1 MRKKAVA
8 ESVTTVVLALV
19 IFVILLVFSTAINTY
34 LNEVHQR
41 ENCKLSIVAVE
52 LGKFITRGVA
62 SPKIDCPMQQVTI
75 AKKDLPK
82 GDSANFVKTKFA
94 QEMWDTWYVAGRGEN
109 RKFQDAWQGGQVHCL
124 LYARINFKDNIGLQ
138 KTDLGSMT
146 QWLTTNNPR
155 ESSQSYF
162 KYLTYKDQRAFHI
175 VDASD
180 PANIKDIEEID
191 PAKNY
196 YVLYYAVMWDS
207 GMVGRLNP
215 LQQFAILKD
224 LVGSGSIPQVFVVQ
238 EDQFAN
244 LGCDRLL
251 N

>member
-52 LGKFITRGVA
+52 LAKFVAGGTA
-62 SPKIDCPMQQVTI
+62 SPHIDCPMQEINI
-75 AKKDLPK
+75 AKKDIPK
-82 GDSANFVKTKFA
+82 GSPADFVRTQIA
-94 QEMWDTWYVAGRGEN
+94 QAMWDAWYVTGKGEN
-109 RKFQDAWQGGQVHCL
+109 RKFQDAWQGGSVHCL
-124 LYARINFKDNIGLQ
+124 LYARINFKDNLGLQ
-138 KTDLGSMT
+138 KTDLGGMT
-146 QWLTTNNPR
+146 QWLETNNPK

-180 PANIKDIEEID
+180 PSNIRDADEID
-191 PAKNY
+191 TTKNY
-196 YVLYYAVMWDS
+196 YVVYYAVMFDY
-207 GMVGRLNP
+207 GIVAKLNP
-215 LQQFAILKD
+215 LQQFVNLKD
-224 LVGSGSIPQVFVVQ
+224 LIVSGVIPQVFVVQ

-244 LGCDRLL
+244 LGCERLL